1 MKGMNYPRTTVSQRK
16 RLFEIWEESQDV
28 AKACAKAG
36 VSERTFYY
44 WKPRFMSGGYQA
56 LEQFADHSP
65 KKPARTKAKVEQQ
78 VVEMKQ
84 AEPSWGKRRIEE
96 ELAKKN
102 SWVPLV
108 SPNTVRRILQE
119 AGLWPEAQ
127 ATAKKGGLK
136 P

>member
-1 MKGMNYPRTTVSQRK
+1 
-16 RLFEIWEESQDV
+16 
-28 AKACAKAG
+28 
-36 VSERTFYY
+36 
-44 WKPRFMSGGYQA
+44 MSGGYQA

-84 AEPSWGKRRIEE
+84 AEPSWGKRRIAE

-119 AGLWPEAQ
+119 AGLWQMPQ
-127 ATAKKGGLK
+127 TTAKKGGLK